1 MTTCEKTP
9 DSLPRATIGKSV
21 PPASHAERSH
31 GAGEE
36 VSPDNHMQ
44 EFVVDVLD
52 ELDALFSAAAKR
64 HRITVSPEAQAY
76 TVGLLGQHIRVD
88 DSPF

>member
-1 MTTCEKTP
+1 M
-9 DSLPRATIGKSV
+9 DLHAT
-21 PPASHAERSH
+21 
-31 GAGEE
+31 
-36 VSPDNHMQ
+36 
-44 EFVVDVLD
+44 VDVLD